1 MLTDSVRRV
10 YHLFHNKPI
19 EQVGNSKKAKKQKSK
34 KAKKQKS
41 KRAKEQK
48 SKRAKEQKKQK
59 NNVPLRKNHKRK
71 SDKCAVKNVR

>member
-19 EQVGNSKKAKKQKSK
+19 EQVGNRE

-41 KRAKEQK
+41 KRAKK
-48 SKRAKEQKKQK
+48 AKEQRSLEKE
-59 NNVPLRKNHKRK
+59 
-71 SDKCAVKNVR
+71 S

>member
-34 KAKKQKS
+34 KAK
-41 KRAKEQK
+41 EQK
-48 SKRAKEQKKQK
+48 SKKAKEQK